1 MGKVI
6 HYEVRT
12 KLDDGTLSY
21 YIFPDTVHQD
31 IRLLLQYHE
40 SHGLRPQTEQQEAG
54 SEFISSRNGRDSRR
68 FARYS
73 HVFMRCP
80 VLVEYGPRLAFS
92 I

>member
-1 MGKVI
+1 MSRDCMYIYVFYFSHMGKVI

-12 KLDDGTLSY
+12 KLDDRTLSY

-54 SEFISSRNGRDSRR
+54 SEFISQS
-68 FARYS
+68 
-73 HVFMRCP
+73 
-80 VLVEYGPRLAFS
+80 E
-92 I
+92 